1 VCTII
6 FLQKIEE
13 WRAELAASIQGGL
26 EESDED
32 EEWEQEQQRL
42 ITSITKKRQSTE
54 WKQQL
59 VKRTRRS
66 RD

>member
-1 VCTII
+1 VCTKF
-6 FLQKIEE
+6 FLRKMEE

-32 EEWEQEQQRL
+32 EEWEQEQQGL
-42 ITSITKKRQSTE
+42 ITSGTKKRQSIE

>member
-32 EEWEQEQQRL
+32 EEWEQEQQGL

>member
-1 VCTII
+1 M
-6 FLQKIEE
+6 EE

>member
-1 VCTII
+1 VHQNFFAKDGRVACG
-6 FLQKIEE
+6 
-13 WRAELAASIQGGL
+13 ASSFDSG

-32 EEWEQEQQRL
+32 EEWEQEQQGL
-42 ITSITKKRQSTE
+42 ITSGTKKRQSTE
-54 WKQQL
+54 WKQEL